1 MININIE
8 KAVYEKYQSTNN
20 RLEEYLN
27 KEKEIIKRLLEV
39 IFIVAITPL
48 LFIIYLI
55 LVIDMK
61 FEISSI
67 YDIVE

>member
-27 KEKEIIKRLLEV
+27 KEKKIIDYEQKYYDKRKDRNKETTGGYFHCGNYAFAV
-39 IFIVAITPL
+39 YY
-48 LFIIYLI
+48 LFN
-55 LVIDMK
+55 
-61 FEISSI
+61 SCN
-67 YDIVE
+67 

>member
-1 MININIE
+1 MSKNIMI
-8 KAVYEKYQSTNN
+8 
-20 RLEEYLN
+20 
-27 KEKEIIKRLLEV
+27 KEKTEIKRLLEV

-61 FEISSI
+61 LEISSI

>member
-1 MININIE
+1 MSKNTMI
-8 KAVYEKYQSTNN
+8 
-20 RLEEYLN
+20 
-27 KEKEIIKRLLEV
+27 KEKTGIKRLLEV

>member
-1 MININIE
+1 MSKNIMI
-8 KAVYEKYQSTNN
+8 
-20 RLEEYLN
+20 
-27 KEKEIIKRLLEV
+27 KEKTGIKRLLEV
-39 IFIVAITPL
+39 IFIAAITPL

-55 LVIDMK
+55 LVIDKK

>member
-1 MININIE
+1 MSKNIMI
-8 KAVYEKYQSTNN
+8 
-20 RLEEYLN
+20 
-27 KEKEIIKRLLEV
+27 KEKTGIKRLLEV
-39 IFIVAITPL
+39 ILIAAITPL

>member
-27 KEKEIIKRLLEV
+27 KEKEISENN
-39 IFIVAITPL
+39 
-48 LFIIYLI
+48 
-55 LVIDMK
+55 
-61 FEISSI
+61 
-67 YDIVE
+67 

>member
-1 MININIE
+1 MSKNIMI
-8 KAVYEKYQSTNN
+8 
-20 RLEEYLN
+20 
-27 KEKEIIKRLLEV
+27 KEKTEIKRLLEV
-39 IFIVAITPL
+39 IFIAAITPL

-61 FEISSI
+61 LEISSI